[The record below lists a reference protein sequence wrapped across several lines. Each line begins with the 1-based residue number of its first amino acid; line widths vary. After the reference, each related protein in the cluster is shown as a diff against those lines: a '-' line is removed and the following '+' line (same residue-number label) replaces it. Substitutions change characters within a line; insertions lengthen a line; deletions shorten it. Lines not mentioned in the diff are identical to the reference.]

1 MASYKTYKTGA
12 QRYNDRMDKIFA
24 KSKELN
30 EKNHGVDR
38 FGSSKAHALEKM
50 KGEKKERKY
59 SRALENKEK

>member
-50 KGEKKERKY
+50 KG
-59 SRALENKEK
+59 A